1 MPKNWCTNLRWGGIT
16 LKSLPGKD
24 DLVMANPSIEHE
36 TKKVMGVVERALTV
50 FGGDGTPVAPPSF
63 AASRDIEDHLGHGH
77 F

>member
-1 MPKNWCTNLRWGGIT
+1 
-16 LKSLPGKD
+16 
-24 DLVMANPSIEHE
+24 MANPSIERE
-36 TKKVMGVVERALTV
+36 TKKVMGVVERALNV